1 MRGGP
6 PRPGGVT
13 TSEAGAKRSRPAQSE
28 MADWVPF
35 HQQEALTTR
44 LANILEEYPVGVGS
58 LREFVQNADAAGAHA
73 HAAAGGRGRAT
84 ARRGE
89 AAAVDARR

>member
-1 MRGGP
+1 MPRRELIKREPVCGASNKICELITRPRLAQSDRG
-6 PRPGGVT
+6 
-13 TSEAGAKRSRPAQSE
+13 AQSE

-58 LREFVQNADAAGAHA
+58 LREFVQLSLIHI
-73 HAAAGGRGRAT
+73 
-84 ARRGE
+84 
-89 AAAVDARR
+89 